1 MMEKV
6 PFIDLNYQTKLI
18 KKNVLNQW
26 NKILDNS
33 SFVLSEDLKNFEDK
47 FSQYSKVEY
56 STGVGNGGDA
66 IEFLLRSLGLSK
78 NSTVYLPVNTFV
90 ATATAVSRAGYKIK
104 FVDVNQ
110 SDGLMSYEALL
121 NYKIKKND
129 AIIPVHLFGSM
140 LDIKKLKNRLDS
152 EVKLLE
158 DASQAHGATFRSD
171 PPGKHSYG
179 ATYSFYP
186 GKNLGA
192 FGDGGIVNTNSKQID
207 KNIKLL
213 RNYGSLKK
221 YKHDL
226 IGFNSRLDPIQAIVL
241 KEKLKHL
248 NNWNKMRRHNFD
260 VYKKLLADV
269 PQIQFL
275 EIPEFSNSVFHL
287 TVVKVKKRQELIN
300 YLQDKNISTIIHYPY
315 PLHKTKAYASYKHK
329 DNEFINSEML
339 ARKILSLPNYP
350 GMENSKIEYVCSEIK
365 RFYKK

>member
-1 MMEKV
+1 MESV
-6 PFIDLNYQTKLI
+6 PFIDLRYQTKKI
-18 KKNVLNQW
+18 EKEVKKRW
-26 NKILDNS
+26 AKILNNS
-33 SFVLSEDLKNFEDK
+33 SFVLSEDLSLFEDK
-47 FSQYSKVEY
+47 FTSF
-56 STGVGNGGDA
+56 TGIKYAIGLGNGGDA
-66 IEFLLRSLGLSK
+66 LEFLLRSLGLSQ

-110 SDGLMSYEALL
+110 TDGLMDFEVLL
-121 NYKIKKND
+121 NYKIKKID
-129 AIIPVHLFGSM
+129 AILPVHLFGSM
-140 LDIKKLKNRLDS
+140 LDIKEIKNNLDPD
-152 EVKLLE
+152 VKLLE

-192 FGDGGIVNTNSKQID
+192 FGDGGIVNTKYKQID

-226 IGFNSRLDPIQAIVL
+226 IGFNSRLDPLQAIVL
-241 KEKLKHL
+241 DEKLKYL
-248 NNWNKMRRHNFD
+248 NDWNKMRRDNFE
-260 VYKKLLADV
+260 VYQKLLKDL
-269 PQIQFL
+269 PQVQFL

-315 PLHKTKAYASYKHK
+315 PLHKTKAYNSYPHK
-329 DNEFINSEML
+329 NNEFINSEVL
-339 ARKILSLPNYP
+339 ASEILSLPNYP
-350 GMENSKIEYVCSEIK
+350 GMTNNKIEYVFSEIK
-365 RFYKK
+365 KFYKK

>member
-1 MMEKV
+1 MEKV

-33 SFVLSEDLKNFEDK
+33 SFVLSGDLKNFEDK
-47 FSQYSKVEY
+47 FSQYSKIKY

-66 IEFLLRSLGLSK
+66 IEFLLRSIGLSK
-78 NSTVYLPVNTFV
+78 NSTVYLPVNTFI

-104 FVDVNQ
+104 FVDVTQ

-121 NYKIKKND
+121 NYKIKNID
-129 AIIPVHLFGSM
+129 AVIPVHLFGSM
-140 LDIKKLKNRLDS
+140 LDIKELKNSLDPN
-152 EVKLLE
+152 VKLLE
-158 DASQAHGATFRSD
+158 DASQAHGATFKSD
-171 PPGKHSYG
+171 SPGKHSYG

-192 FGDGGIVNTNSKQID
+192 FGDGGVVNTNFKQID

-226 IGFNSRLDPIQAIVL
+226 IGFNSRLDPLQAIVL
-241 KEKLKHL
+241 SEKLKHL
-248 NNWNKMRRHNFD
+248 NNWNKMRRQNFD
-260 VYKKLLADV
+260 IYKKLLVDV

-287 TVVKVKKRQELIN
+287 TVVKAKKRQDLIN
-300 YLQDKNISTIIHYPY
+300 YLQEKNISTIIHYPY
-315 PLHKTKAYASYKHK
+315 PLHKTKAYSSYKHNDK
-329 DNEFINSEML
+329 EFINSEVL
-339 ARKILSLPNYP
+339 ASRILSLPNYP
-350 GMENSKIEYVCSEIK
+350 GMTNNKIEYVCSEIK
-365 RFYKK
+365 KFYKK